1 MMPVTTCFITKDP
14 RLENNIYLYIS
25 GNFEKTS
32 LKILRA
38 RDNSE
43 YKMSWSM
50 NVRLYDG
57 Y

>member
-1 MMPVTTCFITKDP
+1 MMPLITCFITKDP

-38 RDNSE
+38 RDNNE
-43 YKMSWSM
+43 YKIRWDPSYPF
-50 NVRLYDG
+50 N
-57 Y
+57 